1 MLLLG
6 IYGSPRKGGNTDL
19 LLDAALDEAQAA
31 GAEVERVYCRRLKMS
46 GCIACGGCDE
56 TGMCVLD
63 DGMQAIYPY
72 MQLAGAV
79 LLSSPVYFYGPP
91 AQAKALIDRSQ
102 ACWSA
107 RMLKKTTPEQRK
119 SFDSG
124 QGYMIA
130 VGATKGKRMFECME
144 LTARYFYDALDM
156 TYQGGLLVPGVEA
169 KGQVAGDQ
177 DILAQARDLGRKI
190 VAQAAS

>member
-1 MLLLG
+1 MLVLG

-19 LLDAALDEAQAA
+19 LLDAALAGAEAA
-31 GAEVERVYCRRLKMS
+31 GAEVAKVYCRRLKMS

-56 TGMCVLD
+56 TGQCVLD
-63 DGMQAIYPY
+63 DGMQEVYP
-72 MQLAGAV
+72 LIERAGAV
-79 LLSSPVYFYGPP
+79 VLASPVYFYGPP

-102 ACWSA
+102 ACWSG
-107 RMLKKTTPEQRK
+107 RMLAKTTPEARK

-124 QGYMIA
+124 AGYLIA

-156 TYQGGLLVPGVEA
+156 TYEPGLLVPGVEA

-177 DILAQARDLGRKI
+177 DLLDQARDLGRRI
-190 VAQAAS
+190 AANGG

>member
-1 MLLLG
+1 MLVLG

-19 LLDAALDEAQAA
+19 LLDAALDEAAVA

-46 GCIACGGCDE
+46 GCIACGGCDD

-63 DGMQAIYPY
+63 DGMQAVYPY
-72 MQLAGAV
+72 IQLAKAV
-79 LLSSPVYFYGPP
+79 VLSSPVYFYGPP

-107 RMLKKTTPEQRK
+107 RILAKTTPEARK
-119 SFDSG
+119 SYDSG
-124 QGYMIA
+124 KGYMIA

-156 TYQGGLLVPGVEA
+156 TYEGGLLVPGVEA
-169 KGQVAGDQ
+169 RGQVAGDQ
-177 DILAQARDLGRKI
+177 GLLEQARALGRQI
-190 VAQAAS
+190 VASGE